1 MDSMLRRFKR
11 IVVGL
16 DGSDHAQRALEIAI
30 EWARIHK
37 SSLVLVH
44 ALNEAPLTA
53 AERELAETEFG
64 MRDLAEKPPATAIA
78 EAGQDPRLGFP
89 PAPTQSLYASLRVR
103 TEMTQSLLD
112 EMRQDA
118 LRQGIESVETSIRA
132 GEPADVILA
141 AAKDREADLIVIG
154 SRGLSDLQGL
164 VFGSTSHKVAHRAPC
179 TCLTVS

>member
-1 MDSMLRRFKR
+1 MIERFKR
-11 IVVGL
+11 IIVGL
-16 DGSDHAQRALEIAI
+16 DGSDHARKALEIAI

-37 SSLVLVH
+37 SALVLVH

-64 MRDLAEKPPATAIA
+64 LRGLAETPPATAVA

-89 PAPTQSLYASLRVR
+89 PAPAQSLHAALRVR

-141 AAKDREADLIVIG
+141 AAKEREADLIVIG

-164 VFGSTSHKVAHRAPC
+164 VYGSTSHKVAHRAPC